1 MAQTWNCIVAGA
13 LLALGVPG
21 RVAVAQQMPARQTA
35 LARGTV
41 RSQAGRPV
49 GGARITTADSTSRT
63 QTDATGGFRL
73 EIPAGR
79 AWELHVTAVGYRP
92 AIVRLAAVNA
102 GTVRIVP
109 VTLAMVYLLDPLSV
123 VANPERPLLNTEH
136 ATTGGA
142 LERTEIAALPT
153 DARDPIA
160 LPKAFLEARASSF
173 RSRAC
178 SASTRW

>member
-1 MAQTWNCIVAGA
+1 M
-13 LLALGVPG
+13 
-21 RVAVAQQMPARQTA
+21 
-35 LARGTV
+35 
-41 RSQAGRPV
+41 

-79 AWELHVTAVGYRP
+79 ALELRVSAVGYRP

-109 VTLAMVYLLDPLSV
+109 VTLAIVYLLDPLSV
-123 VANPERPLLNTEH
+123 VANPERPLLNTEN

-142 LERTEIAALPT
+142 RVECGCRSGC
-153 DARDPIA
+153 
-160 LPKAFLEARASSF
+160 PKCWQRRGHKFYISHKYQGQR
-173 RSRAC
+173 
-178 SASTRW
+178 

>member
-1 MAQTWNCIVAGA
+1 M
-13 LLALGVPG
+13 
-21 RVAVAQQMPARQTA
+21 
-35 LARGTV
+35 
-41 RSQAGRPV
+41 

-63 QTDATGGFRL
+63 QTDATGGFQL

-79 AWELHVTAVGYRP
+79 ALELRVSAVGYRP
-92 AIVRLAAVNA
+92 VNVRLAAVNA

-160 LPKAFLEARASSF
+160 LPKAFLADRASSF
-173 RSRAC
+173 RSRAY
-178 SASTRW
+178 SASTPWSIAIQPPWVARQVAS

>member
-1 MAQTWNCIVAGA
+1 M
-13 LLALGVPG
+13 
-21 RVAVAQQMPARQTA
+21 
-35 LARGTV
+35 
-41 RSQAGRPV
+41 

-63 QTDATGGFRL
+63 QTDATGGFQL

-79 AWELHVTAVGYRP
+79 ALELHVTAVGYRP

-109 VTLAMVYLLDPLSV
+109 VTLATVYRLDPLSV
-123 VANPERPLLNTEH
+123 VANPEHPLLNTEN

-153 DARDPIA
+153 DARAPIA
-160 LPKAFLEARASSF
+160 LPRAFLAARASSF
-173 RSRAC
+173 RSLVC
-178 SASTRW
+178 SGSTHW